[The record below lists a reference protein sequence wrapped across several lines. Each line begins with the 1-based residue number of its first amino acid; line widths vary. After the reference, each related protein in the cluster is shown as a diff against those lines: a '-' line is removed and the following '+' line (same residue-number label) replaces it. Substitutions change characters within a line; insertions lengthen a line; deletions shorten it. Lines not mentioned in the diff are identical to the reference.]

1 MAEEIEKKLST
12 SPAFPHYVSLLRHL
26 LLIPRNEKT
35 NEIWKLFVLILQQI
49 SLQTSMKEY
58 ESSMDPGFDEI
69 PIKFSMDSVI
79 SKLKTHL
86 EFEKIEKE
94 MEKMQ
99 KELNFERKKNLEL
112 ENRISDLL
120 QETDGF
126 SITSFLRSSET
137 SSNPSDPC
145 PSSPQ
150 PSTSSGI
157 PECRPPIQ
165 MPPPPPPPSIKDLK
179 SFGGFSTIPKKSYYP
194 KPPNSMK
201 ALNWKILPQTK
212 IKGTIFEK
220 AEDEKMLKL
229 IDLEKVAEQFASGKD
244 HSDAASTSGTLR
256 RRGQDCHS
264 ISILESRRAQNFPRF
279 EQRLRCLNAIRSFQ
293 ERTEII
299 NAYANAVLKAST
311 AVQTSKKLKQFV
323 SLVLALGNY
332 LNHSKHNGNA
342 SGFMVESFRA
352 LTDVRSNLRHDMN
365 LLHFIIQI
373 LDSKLPEVLKISK
386 EIGTVFE
393 AAKFSRTE
401 METEIK
407 AIQESL
413 KEISNELTA
422 QKCKSSTSVLDPAI
436 VDPKQ
441 STAAATSLKA
451 DLKLAKCKGDKFVE
465 VVESFLSQSQKQM
478 HEIEKLI
485 GEMSKK
491 VASPDEFFGH
501 FSKLLTQFSEC
512 QTFLWELR
520 EEEERQ
526 KRQTIAKSFFAKKQR
541 RSPRNNNN
549 GINGNN
555 GNPRDPRNRDFE
567 KLIDAIQ
574 SGDIFSEDLTRLRTS
589 FRIPNRKSIRRS

>member
-12 SPAFPHYVSLLRHL
+12 SAAFPHYVSLLRHL

-150 PSTSSGI
+150 PSTSGI

-201 ALNWKILPQTK
+201 ALNWKVLPQTK

-264 ISILESRRAQNFPRF
+264 ISILESRRAQNCTIMLSKLKLSHREIRQAVLTMDEQSKIPKDMIEQMLKYIPTSDELVQIEEIVESLKSPTVLALADRYFYEIGKIPRF

-299 NAYANAVLKAST
+299 NAYANGKR
-311 AVQTSKKLKQFV
+311 FF
-323 SLVLALGNY
+323 
-332 LNHSKHNGNA
+332 LN
-342 SGFMVESFRA
+342 
-352 LTDVRSNLRHDMN
+352 
-365 LLHFIIQI
+365 
-373 LDSKLPEVLKISK
+373 
-386 EIGTVFE
+386 
-393 AAKFSRTE
+393 
-401 METEIK
+401 
-407 AIQESL
+407 
-413 KEISNELTA
+413 
-422 QKCKSSTSVLDPAI
+422 
-436 VDPKQ
+436 
-441 STAAATSLKA
+441 
-451 DLKLAKCKGDKFVE
+451 
-465 VVESFLSQSQKQM
+465 
-478 HEIEKLI
+478 
-485 GEMSKK
+485 
-491 VASPDEFFGH
+491 
-501 FSKLLTQFSEC
+501 
-512 QTFLWELR
+512 
-520 EEEERQ
+520 
-526 KRQTIAKSFFAKKQR
+526 
-541 RSPRNNNN
+541 
-549 GINGNN
+549 
-555 GNPRDPRNRDFE
+555 
-567 KLIDAIQ
+567 
-574 SGDIFSEDLTRLRTS
+574 
-589 FRIPNRKSIRRS
+589 